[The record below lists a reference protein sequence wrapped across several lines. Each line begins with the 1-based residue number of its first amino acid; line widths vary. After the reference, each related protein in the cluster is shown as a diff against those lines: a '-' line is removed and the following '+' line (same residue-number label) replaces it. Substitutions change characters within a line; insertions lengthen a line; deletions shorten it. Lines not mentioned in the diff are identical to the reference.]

1 MRNIK
6 TLFLISTLAALLA
19 ACALPPAPPPR
30 TTGDAAPATGQS
42 ASTLAGT
49 QWVLSTLNGNP
60 PVAGTEITL
69 DFGTDGSVSGTD
81 GCNRFMGS
89 FTENGTSLSF
99 GPLAST
105 MMACPDDISN
115 QAKTFQDALAVTQSF
130 STADNTL
137 SLIHTGNAAIA
148 TFTPA
153 QTEAAAGT
161 LAGTQWVLGTIGG
174 NTPLAGTQITLN
186 FGEDGRVSGTDGCNR
201 FTGAYTESGES
212 LTFGPLASTMM
223 ACPEDITA
231 QATIFGVAM
240 QNTESFTMT
249 DSELALIGRG
259 ATLATFTKL
268 STELT
273 GSKWTV
279 TNFNNGKEAV
289 VGVIEGT
296 TLTVEFADDGSLAGS
311 AGCNNYF
318 GSFTQGDGTISIGP
332 LGSTMKMCTD
342 PAGVMEQ
349 ETQFL
354 KALES
359 AATYQLDGD
368 KLDLRTKEDALA
380 VVLRRSQ

>member
-1 MRNIK
+1 
-6 TLFLISTLAALLA
+6 
-19 ACALPPAPPPR
+19 
-30 TTGDAAPATGQS
+30 
-42 ASTLAGT
+42 
-49 QWVLSTLNGNP
+49 
-60 PVAGTEITL
+60 
-69 DFGTDGSVSGTD
+69 
-81 GCNRFMGS
+81 
-89 FTENGTSLSF
+89 
-99 GPLAST
+99 
-105 MMACPDDISN
+105 
-115 QAKTFQDALAVTQSF
+115 
-130 STADNTL
+130 
-137 SLIHTGNAAIA
+137 
-148 TFTPA
+148 
-153 QTEAAAGT
+153 
-161 LAGTQWVLGTIGG
+161 
-174 NTPLAGTQITLN
+174 
-186 FGEDGRVSGTDGCNR
+186 
-201 FTGAYTESGES
+201 
-212 LTFGPLASTMM
+212 MM

-231 QATIFGVAM
+231 QATIFGVAL

-268 STELT
+268 STELAGT
-273 GSKWTV
+273 KWTV